1 MDVATGHDCENLRVA
16 VKKVRDDGVGRNV
29 QSGRPLVCAWHAGM
43 ESEGDVAHVGGAPHD
58 SRVHVGHARG
68 DVFDELG
75 GSAVNEVVRGALDV
89 AAELGVGIWDT
100 KILAAKACQGGR
112 AHTHTGAWK
121 NREERT

>member
-1 MDVATGHDCENLRVA
+1 MTTVQLGAHTVPLKAPASFLVRREIAMA
-16 VKKVRDDGVGRNV
+16 VQTNAIRGLCAALGVCWAGKTLKAKYAYN
-29 QSGRPLVCAWHAGM
+29 PLPYG
-43 ESEGDVAHVGGAPHD
+43 
-58 SRVHVGHARG
+58 G